1 MGLLAISL
9 IFALLSPFC
18 FGFLWN
24 TPNRFVGK
32 ASFYPTTRSLPF
44 SQSQFALAAG
54 ENISLD
60 QIKTVRE
67 RTGAGISKCKEAL
80 ATNNGDVE
88 QSIKWLIQKE
98 FASMDK
104 KMSRETKDGLIGH
117 YIHRGSKTAALV
129 EVNCETD
136 FVSRR
141 PEFHKLA
148 NNLALQVTAS
158 DGLRYAYEKDIP
170 EADITQQMEHEIL
183 HYNREHQTSYNS
195 VADAPN
201 DVKEALQA
209 KAKKVLK
216 QYVLMEQ
223 KFFENNDITV
233 DEYIRSNILSFGENI
248 FVKRFTLF
256 KVGE

>member
-1 MGLLAISL
+1 MMIISLSL
-9 IFALLSPFC
+9 IFALFSPLCLGFAWNGQRTINKAAFLS
-18 FGFLWN
+18 
-24 TPNRFVGK
+24 
-32 ASFYPTTRSLPF
+32 SQRSLP
-44 SQSQFALAAG
+44 SRSQFALAAG
-54 ENISLD
+54 ESVSVD

-67 RTGAGISKCKEAL
+67 RTGAGISKCREAL
-80 ATNNGDVE
+80 ATNDGNIE
-88 QSIKWLIQKE
+88 QAIKWLIQKE

-104 KMSRETKDGLIGH
+104 KMSRETKDGLIGY

-170 EADITQQMEHEIL
+170 EADILQQMESEIP

-195 VADAPN
+195 VADVPES
-201 DVKEALQA
+201 VKETLHA
-209 KAKKVLK
+209 KAKKYLK
-216 QYVLMEQ
+216 QFVLMEQ
-223 KFFENNDITV
+223 KYYENNDQTV